1 MTSTLG
7 HGFLTVPPTTRER
20 QHLYDNDVHE
30 VGYVMNLSLL
40 WAQLPDAKVTWES
53 LLMLA
58 VETAGLTFRQRALL
72 VSACAATLGDAYCS
86 LAWGNRLAG
95 TSDPA
100 LAAAVVIGDDS
111 RLGHDER
118 VLTSWARAIT
128 RDPNSTTRRD
138 VQALRDAGYSEQQIF
153 AITLFVALRIA
164 FSTVNDALGAAPD
177 RELID
182 AVAPALRNAVTFGRQ
197 P

>member
-86 LAWGNRLAG
+86 LAWGNRLVGA
-95 TSDPA
+95 SDPA

-111 RLGHDER
+111 RLGPDER

-128 RDPNSTTRRD
+128 RDPNSTTRRMSRPFAT
-138 VQALRDAGYSEQQIF
+138 QGTANSRSLRSRCSSHSGS
-153 AITLFVALRIA
+153 RSPP
-164 FSTVNDALGAAPD
+164 STTPLGRHPTVSSSTPSH
-177 RELID
+177 RHY
-182 AVAPALRNAVTFGRQ
+182 VTR
-197 P
+197 